1 MNKKADKAL
10 NSAEIVQDLH
20 DENGNF
26 KPGHPKVGGKKK
38 GTKHFTTLIA
48 EMLKE
53 KIQIKKDGQIIEM
66 TVDKAMVEA
75 MIRQV
80 IKGDVKAFQALTDR
94 HDGKPHQSIDMEV
107 SEPPVP
113 IMPLT
118 TKQKKKNVQSD
129 DSDE

>member
-1 MNKKADKAL
+1 MNKNPDNADKTAEKVRGKPFVKGEDPRRNL
-10 NSAEIVQDLH
+10 NGV
-20 DENGNF
+20 
-26 KPGHPKVGGKKK
+26 PK

-48 EMLKE
+48 EMLRE

-94 HDGKPHQSIDMEV
+94 HDGKPHQSIEMEV

-113 IMPLT
+113 IMPLI
-118 TKQKKKNVQSD
+118 TKRKKKNVQPD
-129 DSDE
+129 DSDK

>member
-1 MNKKADKAL
+1 MNK
-10 NSAEIVQDLH
+10 NAENTAGIQQEPKKRVVGRPFPPGVS
-20 DENGNF
+20 GNPAG
-26 KPGHPKVGGKKK
+26 KPK
-38 GTKHFTTLIA
+38 GAKHFTTLIA
-48 EMLKE
+48 DMLKE

-118 TKQKKKNVQSD
+118 TKQKKKNVQSN
-129 DSDE
+129 DSDK

>member
-1 MNKKADKAL
+1 LKG
-10 NSAEIVQDLH
+10 V
-20 DENGNF
+20 
-26 KPGHPKVGGKKK
+26 PK

-48 EMLKE
+48 EMLKQTI
-53 KIQIKKDGQIIEM
+53 KIKKDGQVVEM

-75 MIRQV
+75 MIREV

-118 TKQKKKNVQSD
+118 TKPKKKNVQSNN
-129 DSDE
+129 SDE